1 MDNTVS
7 ALKTD
12 LEGQLNQTREELRVA
27 QESLEQ
33 SMRTQRE
40 AKTEKDNL
48 SRQLQDFQ
56 AKLDEANNAKTR
68 LERQNRALQDEME
81 TLSEEIESN
90 VMDKFEEMKNSHNR
104 AINEHKAAIEA
115 ANSNA
120 RTFEDKHRNA
130 TTENEAIRGQLE
142 EATARAQKLE
152 GDHSATKAQL
162 EDARRKHEDE
172 IQSHQRTQK
181 EAKKLS
187 KALKQAKAD
196 LLEAENKVPE
206 AELRR
211 VTELTQDLQLQL
223 EEAQRATALAQKE
236 KESLNSDLSSL
247 RLELE
252 EEQRAKQQAMANAK

>member
-1 MDNTVS
+1 M
-7 ALKTD
+7 
-12 LEGQLNQTREELRVA
+12 G
-27 QESLEQ
+27 
-33 SMRTQRE
+33 
-40 AKTEKDNL
+40 
-48 SRQLQDFQ
+48 
-56 AKLDEANNAKTR
+56 
-68 LERQNRALQDEME
+68 E

-252 EEQRAKQQAMANAK
+252 EEEDETEAVRQRMAKLQSDLEAARRSLNESEEGKRGVESQVSQLEATVNKLKTD

>member
-56 AKLDEANNAKTR
+56 A
-68 LERQNRALQDEME
+68 
-81 TLSEEIESN
+81 
-90 VMDKFEEMKNSHNR
+90 KFEEMKNSHNR